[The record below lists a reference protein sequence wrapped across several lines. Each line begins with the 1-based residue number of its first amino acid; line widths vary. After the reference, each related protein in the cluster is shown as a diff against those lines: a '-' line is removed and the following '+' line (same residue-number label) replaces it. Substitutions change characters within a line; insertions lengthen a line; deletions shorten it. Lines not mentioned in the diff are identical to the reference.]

1 MNRNK
6 ELEESESIIVTTCH
20 CEANS
25 KKAVAISNKEVQ
37 TYIPLLEIATAL
49 LSLAM
54 TVYPKL
60 FTPLAQ

>member
-37 TYIPLLEIATAL
+37 T
-49 LSLAM
+49 
-54 TVYPKL
+54 
-60 FTPLAQ
+60 